1 MCGIAGLVAKRALT
15 AERFDEFVRSSGL
28 MRHRG
33 PDNQSVI
40 RLDNI
45 LLIHQRLSIID
56 LDARARRKFAGQDHL
71 PDLVPRQRRQG
82 SE

>member
-15 AERFDEFVRSSGL
+15 AERFEEFVRSSGL

-56 LDARARRKFAGQDHL
+56 LNARANQPFSSASVPWRFY
-71 PDLVPRQRRQG
+71 LV
-82 SE
+82 E